1 MDASFGA
8 VIVAASA
15 TLRFLIISAHS
26 NPSGLSATNP
36 KTLRSE
42 RCMLYH
48 VCIDI
53 GGTFTD
59 CLVSDDN
66 GRIAIFKAPTTPG
79 EFEKGFIDVLGVAAD
94 GFGLAPRDFI
104 SQIDII
110 VHGSTVSTNA
120 LVEGKTARAG
130 LIVNHGHADILT
142 LREGPRKG
150 AFEWRLDYPEPYIPR
165 KLTRTVRGRID
176 VRGREIVPLS
186 LDDVHAAAEH
196 FRLQRVESIAV
207 GLLWSVAD
215 PRHELKVREILAG
228 TLPDVPV
235 TLSHE
240 INPIPREY
248 RRVIAAA
255 IDASISPIIA
265 KYVQRLQ
272 DALAAAGFGGELLL
286 ANCLGGMMPPAEMR
300 RRPIYSVMSGPT
312 LAPIAALA
320 LTEERDV
327 IVGDMGGTSF
337 DVSALRDHE
346 VIIAQE
352 SRINNDLLGIPK
364 VDVRS
369 IGAGGGSI
377 AHVDPGGLLH
387 VGPHSAGARP
397 GPACYGLG
405 GVDATVTDANVV
417 LGILD
422 PDFFLG
428 GRIRLD
434 GSLAERAVDRIAQ
447 QLGIGREDAAH
458 AIATTSNHNMVAAI
472 EEITVREGINPRDSF
487 FVCGG
492 GGTPCH
498 IAEMADILGL
508 KRYLIPRFVAGLSAF
523 GGLISDLRWEQSGTL
538 HSSSR
543 QFQPERINDLL
554 GRLRQG
560 GDDFM
565 RAAGVPEEV
574 RRFEYA
580 FFGRYEYQSWE
591 IEVRFDCPPAGLGES
606 DLGTLVE
613 SFHQMHERIYSIR
626 SDNDVVEFT
635 TWKVR
640 AIARRAG
647 SQLWRSHSLKRQTE
661 KPAPKGT
668 RKVYMRENGGRQPLP
683 VYDAHTLGAG
693 AEIAGPCLVDANT
706 FTAFLAR
713 KHIGTM
719 DQYGNLLVEIR

>member
-1 MDASFGA
+1 MA
-8 VIVAASA
+8 
-15 TLRFLIISAHS
+15 
-26 NPSGLSATNP
+26 
-36 KTLRSE
+36 
-42 RCMLYH
+42 YH

-59 CLVSDDN
+59 CLVSDDK
-66 GRIAIFKAPTTPG
+66 GRIAIFKVPTTPG
-79 EFEKGFIDVLGVAAD
+79 EFEKGFIEVLGVAAE
-94 GFGLAPRDFI
+94 GLGLPPRDFVA
-104 SQIDII
+104 QIDII

-120 LVEGKTARAG
+120 LVERKTARAG

-150 AFEWRLDYPEPYIPR
+150 AFEWRLDYPEPYVPR

-176 VRGREIVPLS
+176 VRGRELVPLCV
-186 LDDVHAAAEH
+186 DDVHAAAEH
-196 FRLQRVESIAV
+196 FRRQEVQSIAV
-207 GLLWSVAD
+207 GLLWSVAN
-215 PRHELKVREILAG
+215 PSHELRVREILG
-228 TLPDVPV
+228 GLLPNVPV

-248 RRVIAAA
+248 RRIIAAA
-255 IDASISPIIA
+255 IDASISPIIRN
-265 KYVQRLQ
+265 YVQSLQ
-272 DALAAAGFGGELLL
+272 DALAVAGFNGELLL
-286 ANCLGGMMPPAEMR
+286 ANCLGGMMPPAEMM

-320 LTEERDV
+320 LTAERDV

-337 DVSALRDHE
+337 DVSALRDHQ
-346 VIIAQE
+346 VIIAPE
-352 SRINNDLLGIPK
+352 SKINDDLLGIPK

-377 AHVDPGGLLH
+377 AYVDAGGLLH
-387 VGPHSAGARP
+387 VGPLSAGARP
-397 GPACYGLG
+397 GPACYALG
-405 GVDATVTDANVV
+405 GTDATVTDANVV

-428 GRIRLD
+428 GRIKLD
-434 GSLAERAVDRIAQ
+434 RSLAERAVDRIAQ
-447 QLGIGREDAAH
+447 RLGVGREEAAH
-458 AIATTSNHNMVAAI
+458 AITTTSNHNMVAAI

-523 GGLISDLRWEQSGTL
+523 GGLISDLRWEENGTL
-538 HSSSR
+538 HTSSR
-543 QFQPERINDLL
+543 KFEFDRVNDLL
-554 GRLRQG
+554 SRLHENG
-560 GDDFM
+560 NAFM
-565 RAAGVPEEV
+565 HAAGVPKEM

-591 IEVRFDCPPAGLGES
+591 IEVRFDPPAAGLTGS
-606 DLGTLVE
+606 DRVTLVE
-613 SFHQMHERIYSIR
+613 AFHQMHERIYSIR
-626 SDNDVVEFT
+626 SDNDIVEFT

-640 AIARRAG
+640 AIG
-647 SQLWRSHSLKRQTE
+647 SRGGSDLWRSHVLDLQIGKTQ
-661 KPAPKGT
+661 PKGT
-668 RKVYMRENGGRQPLP
+668 RGVYMRENGVTQQLP
-683 VYDAHTLGAG
+683 VYDAHALNCGAQ
-693 AEIAGPCLVDANT
+693 IAGPCLIDAST

-713 KHIGTM
+713 DHVGTM
-719 DQYGNLLVEIR
+719 DRYGNLAVEVK

>member
-1 MDASFGA
+1 M
-8 VIVAASA
+8 
-15 TLRFLIISAHS
+15 
-26 NPSGLSATNP
+26 P
-36 KTLRSE
+36 
-42 RCMLYH
+42 YH

-59 CLVSDDN
+59 CLVSDDK
-66 GRIAIFKAPTTPG
+66 GRIAIFKVPTTPG
-79 EFEKGFIDVLGVAAD
+79 EFEKGFIEVLGVAAE
-94 GFGLAPRDFI
+94 GLGLPPRDFVA
-104 SQIDII
+104 QIDII

-120 LVEGKTARAG
+120 LVERKTARAG

-150 AFEWRLDYPEPYIPR
+150 AFEWRLDYPEPYVPR

-176 VRGREIVPLS
+176 VRGRELVPLCV
-186 LDDVHAAAEH
+186 DDVHAAADH
-196 FRLQRVESIAV
+196 FRRQEVQSIAV
-207 GLLWSVAD
+207 GLLWSVAN
-215 PRHELKVREILAG
+215 PSHELRVREILG
-228 TLPDVPV
+228 GLLPNVPV

-248 RRVIAAA
+248 RRIIAAA
-255 IDASISPIIA
+255 IDASISPIIRN
-265 KYVQRLQ
+265 YVQSLQ
-272 DALAAAGFGGELLL
+272 DALAVAGFNGELLL
-286 ANCLGGMMPPAEMR
+286 ANCLGGMMPPAEMM

-320 LTEERDV
+320 LTAERDV

-337 DVSALRDHE
+337 DVSALRDHQ
-346 VIIAQE
+346 VIIAPE
-352 SRINNDLLGIPK
+352 SKINDDLLGIPK

-377 AHVDPGGLLH
+377 AYVDAGGLLH
-387 VGPHSAGARP
+387 VGPLSAGARP
-397 GPACYGLG
+397 GPACYALG
-405 GVDATVTDANVV
+405 GTDATVTDANVV

-428 GRIRLD
+428 GRIKLD
-434 GSLAERAVDRIAQ
+434 RSLAERAVDRIAQ
-447 QLGIGREDAAH
+447 RLGVGREEAAH
-458 AIATTSNHNMVAAI
+458 AITTTSNHNMVAAI

-523 GGLISDLRWEQSGTL
+523 GGLISDLRWEENGTL
-538 HSSSR
+538 HTSSR
-543 QFQPERINDLL
+543 KFEFDRVNDLL
-554 GRLRQG
+554 SRLHENG
-560 GDDFM
+560 NAFM
-565 RAAGVPEEV
+565 HAAGVPKEM

-591 IEVRFDCPPAGLGES
+591 IEVRFDPPAAGLTGS
-606 DLGTLVE
+606 DRVTLVE
-613 SFHQMHERIYSIR
+613 AFHQMHERIYSIR
-626 SDNDVVEFT
+626 SDNDIVEFT

-640 AIARRAG
+640 AIGGRGG
-647 SQLWRSHSLKRQTE
+647 SDLWRSHVLDLQIGKTQ
-661 KPAPKGT
+661 PKGT
-668 RKVYMRENGGRQPLP
+668 RGVYMRENGVTQQLP
-683 VYDAHTLGAG
+683 VYDAHALNCGAQ
-693 AEIAGPCLVDANT
+693 IAGPCLIDAST

-713 KHIGTM
+713 DHVGTM
-719 DQYGNLLVEIR
+719 DRYGNLAVEVK

>member
-1 MDASFGA
+1 
-8 VIVAASA
+8 
-15 TLRFLIISAHS
+15 
-26 NPSGLSATNP
+26 
-36 KTLRSE
+36 
-42 RCMLYH
+42 MLYR
-48 VCIDI
+48 VCVDI

-59 CLVSDDN
+59 CLVSDDK

-79 EFEKGFIDVLGVAAD
+79 EFEKGFIDVLGVAAE
-94 GFGLAPRDFI
+94 GLGLAPRDFVA
-104 SQIDII
+104 QIGLI

-120 LVEGKTARAG
+120 LVERKTARAG

-165 KLTRTVRGRID
+165 KLTRTVGGRID
-176 VRGREIVPLS
+176 VRGREIVPLCI
-186 LDDVHAAAEH
+186 DDVHAAAEH
-196 FRLQRVESIAV
+196 FRRQEVESIAV
-207 GLLWSVAD
+207 GLLWSVAN
-215 PRHELKVREILAG
+215 PRHELRVREILG
-228 TLPDVPV
+228 GMLPDVPV

-248 RRVIAAA
+248 RRIIAAA
-255 IDASISPIIA
+255 IDASISPIIRS
-265 KYVQRLQ
+265 YVQRLQ
-272 DALAAAGFGGELLL
+272 DSLSAAGFNGELLL
-286 ANCLGGMMPPAEMR
+286 ANCLGGMMPPAEMM

-337 DVSALRDHE
+337 DVSALRDHQ
-346 VIIAQE
+346 VIIAPE
-352 SRINNDLLGIPK
+352 SKINNDLLGIPK

-377 AHVDPGGLLH
+377 AHVDGGGLLH
-387 VGPHSAGARP
+387 VGPQSAGARP
-397 GPACYGLG
+397 GPACYALG
-405 GVDATVTDANVV
+405 GTNATVTDANVV

-422 PDFFLG
+422 PEFFLG
-428 GRIRLD
+428 GRIKLNR
-434 GSLAERAVDRIAQ
+434 SLAERAIDRIAQ
-447 QLGIGREDAAH
+447 RLGVGREEAAH
-458 AIATTSNHNMVAAI
+458 AITTTSNHNMVAAI

-523 GGLISDLRWEQSGTL
+523 GGLISDLRWEENGTL
-538 HSSSR
+538 HTSSR
-543 QFQPERINDLL
+543 QFDVDRVNNLL
-554 GRLRQG
+554 RRLHESG
-560 GDDFM
+560 NAFM
-565 RAAGVPEEV
+565 HAAGVAPEM

-591 IEVRFDCPPAGLGES
+591 IEVRFCPPAG
-606 DLGTLVE
+606 DLAAGDLATLVE
-613 SFHQMHERIYSIR
+613 AFHQMHERIYSIR

-640 AIARRAG
+640 AIGTRAG
-647 SQLWRSHSLKRQTE
+647 SDLWRSHVLDRQIG
-661 KPAPKGT
+661 KPQPKGS
-668 RKVYMRENGGRQPLP
+668 RGVYMRDNGSKQPLL
-683 VYDAHTLGAG
+683 VYDAHALNCGAQ
-693 AEIAGPCLVDANT
+693 IAGPCVIDANT

-713 KHIGTM
+713 DHVGTM
-719 DQYGNLLVEIR
+719 DQYGNLLVEVQ